1 MAKKRQET
9 YVAHPAIASSESNSS
24 TSQDD
29 CPSAPQDD
37 NPDIPQTEST
47 HTSRVTDQHP
57 LCQGAMRA
65 KDKMLL
71 LLLQDE
77 LIGW

>member
-1 MAKKRQET
+1 MAKKRQEN
-9 YVAHPAIASSESNSS
+9 YVAHLAAASSESNSS
-24 TSQDD
+24 TYD